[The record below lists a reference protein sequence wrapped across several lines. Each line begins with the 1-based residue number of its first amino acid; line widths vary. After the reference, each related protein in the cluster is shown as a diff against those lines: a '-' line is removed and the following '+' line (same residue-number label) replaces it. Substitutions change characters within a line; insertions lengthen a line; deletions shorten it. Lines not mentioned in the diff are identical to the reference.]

1 MVTEDAKLVS
11 LRTMDVFVAIAL
23 LVVAGVVMTDSVRL
37 GVGWREN
44 EGPSAGYFPFYIGL
58 FLALAS
64 VFNLARAWFDRVP
77 GARTFVTRTAM
88 RRVLAVLV
96 PFAGYVVALN
106 FIGIYVASALYIALF
121 MWSFGQYTPIRG
133 LLAGLAI
140 ATVLFLMFE
149 VWFLV
154 PLPKGLIEQLL
165 GY

>member
-1 MVTEDAKLVS
+1 MVNEDAKLVS
-11 LRTMDVFVAIAL
+11 LRTMDIFVAIAL

-44 EGPSAGYFPFYIGL
+44 EGPTAGYFPFYMGL

-64 VFNLARAWFDRVP
+64 VYNLARAWFDRLP
-77 GARTFVTRTAM
+77 GARTFVTKTAM

-133 LLAGLAI
+133 LLVGLAI

-154 PLPKGLIEQLL
+154 PLPKGSIEQLL

>member
-1 MVTEDAKLVS
+1 
-11 LRTMDVFVAIAL
+11 MDIFVAIAL

-44 EGPSAGYFPFYIGL
+44 EGPTAGYFPFYIGL

-77 GARTFVTRTAM
+77 GARTFVTGTAM

-121 MWSFGQYTPIRG
+121 MWSFGGTRQYG
-133 LLAGLAI
+133 ACS
-140 ATVLFLMFE
+140 
-149 VWFLV
+149 
-154 PLPKGLIEQLL
+154 
-165 GY
+165 

>member
-11 LRTMDVFVAIAL
+11 ARTMDVFVAIAL
-23 LVVAGVVMTDSVRL
+23 LIVAGVVMTDSVRL
-37 GVGWREN
+37 GVGWHEN

-64 VFNLARAWFDRVP
+64 VVNLARAWFDRVP
-77 GARTFVTRTAM
+77 GARTFVTGTAM

-121 MWSFGQYTPIRG
+121 MWSFGRYSPMRS
-133 LLAGLAI
+133 LLVGLAI
-140 ATVLFLMFE
+140 ATTLFLMFE

-154 PLPKGLIEQLL
+154 PLPKGVVEQFL

>member
-11 LRTMDVFVAIAL
+11 LRTMDVLVAIAL

-77 GARTFVTRTAM
+77 GARTFVTETAM

-133 LLAGLAI
+133 LLVGLAI

>member
-1 MVTEDAKLVS
+1 MDTEDAKLLSV
-11 LRTMDVFVAIAL
+11 RTMDVFVAIAL

-37 GVGWREN
+37 GVGWRES
-44 EGPSAGYFPFYIGL
+44 EGPSAGYFPFYMGL

-64 VFNLARAWFDRVP
+64 AYNLARAWFDRVP
-77 GARTFVTRTAM
+77 GARTFVSKTAVL
-88 RRVLAVLV
+88 RVLAVLV
-96 PFAGYVVALN
+96 PFAGYVVAIN

-121 MWSFGQYTPIRG
+121 MWWFGQYTPLRG
-133 LLAGLAI
+133 LFVGLAI

-154 PLPKGLIEQLL
+154 PLPKGFIEQLL